1 MSSPNDP
8 MPWRLQWSRE
18 LSVHIPEIDAE
29 HKHFIELINALNEA
43 IAERMSFSEVRRR
56 MQDVL
61 DDAVAH
67 FEHEEALFIEWGYP
81 EAEQHA
87 REHAAATKIFGE
99 IMRRIKNSERA
110 EEWEEAGM
118 QVRQLLVA
126 HLLNEDMKYRD
137 FRLAQ
142 NGGHAPFKQG

>member
-1 MSSPNDP
+1 MNSPNNP
-8 MPWRLQWSRE
+8 MPWRLEWSQE

-43 IAERMSFSEVRRR
+43 IAERMSLSEVRKR

-67 FEHEEALFIEWGYP
+67 FDHEEVLFIEWGYP
-81 EAEQHA
+81 DAEQHA
-87 REHAAATKIFGE
+87 REHAAAAEIFVT
-99 IMRRIKNSERA
+99 IMKRIEKSEQDY
-110 EEWEEAGM
+110 EWVEAGL
-118 QVRQLLVA
+118 QVKQLLVA

-137 FRLAQ
+137 YWLAQ
-142 NGGHAPFKQG
+142 NNGKAPLKQG

>member
-1 MSSPNDP
+1 MDCPNNP
-8 MPWRLQWSRE
+8 MPWRLEWSPE

-43 IAERMSFSEVRRR
+43 IAERMSLSEVRKR

-67 FEHEEALFIEWGYP
+67 FDHEEVLFVEWGYP

-87 REHAAATKIFGE
+87 REHAAAAEIFVT
-99 IMRRIKNSERA
+99 IMKRIEKSEQDY
-110 EEWEEAGM
+110 EWVEAGL
-118 QVRQLLVA
+118 QVKQLLVA

-137 FRLAQ
+137 YWLAQ
-142 NGGHAPFKQG
+142 NNGQAPLKQG

>member
-1 MSSPNDP
+1 MPSAFNP
-8 MPWRLQWSRE
+8 MPWQLQWSQE

-43 IAERMSFSEVRRR
+43 IAERMSFSEVRKR

-67 FEHEEALFIEWGYP
+67 FAHEEVLFIEWGYP
-81 EAEQHA
+81 DAEQHA
-87 REHAAATKIFGE
+87 REHAAATDIFTA
-99 IMRRIKNSERA
+99 IMKRIEKSEQDY
-110 EEWEEAGM
+110 EWVDAGL
-118 QVRQLLVA
+118 QVKQLLLA

-137 FRLAQ
+137 FWLAQ
-142 NGGHAPFKQG
+142 NGTQMPFKQD